1 MTELAGLA
9 LLEGDSVAKANRTPR
24 PARKDRDFAALP
36 DSAALRQ
43 TFRACCRR
51 RAITAMAP
59 RPAIIIA

>member
-1 MTELAGLA
+1 MTELADLA
-9 LLEGDSVAKANRTPR
+9 LLEGDCMAEANRTPR
-24 PARKDRDFAALP
+24 PAGKDRDFAALP

-51 RAITAMAP
+51 RAIRAMAP